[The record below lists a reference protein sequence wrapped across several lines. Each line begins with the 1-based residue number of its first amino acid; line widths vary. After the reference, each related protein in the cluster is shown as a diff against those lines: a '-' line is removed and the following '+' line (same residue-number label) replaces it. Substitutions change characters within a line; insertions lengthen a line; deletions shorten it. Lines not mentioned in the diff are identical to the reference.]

1 MSILWQIWSAIGQIF
16 ISVNGDRLKNNLAI
30 WSRWFRVKIDGK
42 ERIDECVED

>member
-42 ERIDECVED
+42 ERCRKRAY